1 MYGAYD
7 GINIKLMKSTGLHE
21 AYKMAVLARSL
32 GMKVM
37 LGCMTETSCAVTAA
51 AQLAPLADFADLD
64 GNLLISNDRF
74 DGIKIENGKVIIP
87 NRPGIGVVKN
97 V

>member
-1 MYGAYD
+1 M
-7 GINIKLMKSTGLHE
+7 
-21 AYKMAVLARSL
+21 
-32 GMKVM
+32 
-37 LGCMTETSCAVTAA
+37 
-51 AQLAPLADFADLD
+51 ADFADLD